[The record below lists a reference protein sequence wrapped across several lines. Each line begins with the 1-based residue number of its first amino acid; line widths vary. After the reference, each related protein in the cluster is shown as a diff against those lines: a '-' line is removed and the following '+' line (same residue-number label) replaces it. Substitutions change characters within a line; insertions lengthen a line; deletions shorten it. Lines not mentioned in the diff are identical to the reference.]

1 MSLKIE
7 NSGVAKLRPVCIS
20 VWVFI
25 LFTEKNRIGVP
36 YFIP

>member
-25 LFTEKNRIGVP
+25 VYTLYGEE
-36 YFIP
+36 